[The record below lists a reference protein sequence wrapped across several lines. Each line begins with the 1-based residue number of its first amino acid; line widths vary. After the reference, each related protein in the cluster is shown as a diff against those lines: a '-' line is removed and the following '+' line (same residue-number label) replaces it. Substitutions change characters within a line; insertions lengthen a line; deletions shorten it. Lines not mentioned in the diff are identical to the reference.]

1 MFLIVESL
9 DKDWKATSR
18 NVVRNFNK
26 DLLPEEVKF
35 YLIYYYSVQKYK
47 AVRHRLRFDIHCQY
61 WKSL

>member
-18 NVVRNFNK
+18 NVERNFNK

-35 YLIYYYSVQKYK
+35 YLIYYFLIAGNINTFLHYI
-47 AVRHRLRFDIHCQY
+47 F
-61 WKSL
+61 